1 MSPSLKSQAVRG
13 FTWTAAEAVMKY
25 GMNFIVLLV
34 LARLLTPAEFGVA
47 ALLMPIKGLAGE
59 LIFIGLPAAVVQ
71 KKDITPSHVSTAF
84 WFQSFMAVIV
94 ASAVALSGPWV
105 GAFYNHSELDLML
118 KATAVSMVIGA
129 ASAVPAG
136 QLQRQLKLK
145 VLAQINVCAVVL
157 SGTAAIVLAY
167 LGFGA
172 WAIVFQGLLTQLF
185 VTTGVL
191 LQRAW
196 WPTFAFRLKELWE
209 MLRFGGVLFGLGLL
223 SLADQRMFGLL
234 IVRQFGFA
242 ELGFFN
248 RASGLATTPLNAIN
262 QVTWRVAFPVF
273 SAVQD
278 QPDRMRRGLRE
289 LVRAT
294 IALQAPAMLGLAAV
308 AAPAI
313 EMLFGARWLPAA
325 PLVPAFCVFAVAC
338 SLLPALEHAL
348 LALGRPAV
356 LFRIG
361 VIRFV
366 LYVAAL
372 ALAARFGVAALA
384 WSLAAVGL
392 GHLALAIF
400 ETRRLLGYG
409 FSDVVA
415 DVGSPLC
422 CAAVMA
428 GAVALLEAA
437 TVAWLPALPR
447 LMLGIASGALVY
459 GLLWALFDRPSLAA
473 LARLVR
479 LGRTPQREA
488 Q

>member
-1 MSPSLKSQAVRG
+1 MSQTLKSQAVRG
-13 FTWTAAEAVMKY
+13 FTWTAAEAAMKY
-25 GMNFIVLLV
+25 GMNFAVLLV

-47 ALLMPIKGLAGE
+47 ALLIPIKGLAGE

-71 KKDITPSHVSTAF
+71 KKDITPSQISTVF
-84 WFQSFMAVIV
+84 WFQSLMAAIV
-94 ASAVALSGPWV
+94 AFAVGLSGPWV
-105 GAFYNHSELDLML
+105 GAFYDHPELDLML
-118 KATAVSMVIGA
+118 KATAVSMLIGA
-129 ASAVPAG
+129 TSAVPAG

-157 SGTAAIVLAY
+157 SGTGAIILAY
-167 LGFGA
+167 LGFGP
-172 WAIVFQGLLTQLF
+172 WAIVFQGILTQLF
-185 VTTGVL
+185 VATGVL

-196 WPTFAFRLKELWE
+196 RPTFAFRLKELME
-209 MLRFGGVLFGLGLL
+209 MLRFGGFLFGQGLL
-223 SLADQRMFGLL
+223 SLADQRLFGLL

-262 QVTWRVAFPVF
+262 QITWRVAFPVF

-294 IALQAPAMLGLAAV
+294 IALQAPAMLGVAAV

-313 EMLFGARWLPAA
+313 EVLFGARWLPAA
-325 PLVPAFCVFAVAC
+325 PLVPAFCIFAVAS
-338 SLLPALEHAL
+338 SLHPALEHAL

-356 LFRIG
+356 LFRLG
-361 VIRFV
+361 VVRSV

-372 ALAARFGVAALA
+372 AIAAPFGLAALA
-384 WSLAAVGL
+384 WSLVAVSL
-392 GHLALAIF
+392 GYLALVVF
-400 ETRRLLGYG
+400 ESRRLLGYG
-409 FSDVVA
+409 FGDFAA

-422 CAAVMA
+422 FAAAMA
-428 GAVALLEAA
+428 GTVAVLEAA
-437 TVAWLPALPR
+437 TVEWLPPLPR

-459 GLLWALFDRPSLAA
+459 GLLWAAFDRPSLAA
-473 LARLVR
+473 LAQLVR
-479 LGRTPQREA
+479 SGRTPQREA